1 MTSRAT
7 SSPHLSDASK
17 PYRRTE
23 ERVEIGRDDKPPLQ
37 GTYDPAPPYRSGDA
51 GPAEELAAVGPS
63 PELAKMLLELT
74 PQQRQDAL
82 RIAAKLLGAKA
93 RGTHKD

>member
-17 PYRRTE
+17 RYRRTE
-23 ERVEIGRDDKPPLQ
+23 ERVEIGRGDKPPLQ

-51 GPAEELAAVGPS
+51 GPAEELSAVAPS
-63 PELAKMLLELT
+63 PELVKMLRDAT
-74 PQQRQDAL
+74 PEQRQEAL
-82 RIAAKLLGAKA
+82 RVTAKLLAAKA